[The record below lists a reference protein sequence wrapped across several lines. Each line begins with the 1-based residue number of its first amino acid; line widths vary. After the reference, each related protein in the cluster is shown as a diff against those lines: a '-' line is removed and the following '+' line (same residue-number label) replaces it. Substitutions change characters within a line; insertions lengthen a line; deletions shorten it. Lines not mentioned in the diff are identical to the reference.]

1 MSYILD
7 ALKKLEEQR
16 RLEAGSRQLSR
27 WYSPRQKRRGH
38 FLWRYF
44 VFLALLLNAGILLWW
59 AGPWQSKRSAARE
72 PFEVSTDAAVSRQDE
87 VVKDTVNEGRGPHL
101 RQLQS
106 DVGTGNDLDSKPKEN
121 GSAVSFQMHPDAAEK
136 EVTDGKIMEMSELP
150 LSVRQKLPDLSI
162 SGHFYENKPSSR
174 IITVGGKT
182 LHEGA
187 SAAPGIRLERI
198 TPDGA
203 VFSCDGYRFHKGV
216 F

>member
-1 MSYILD
+1 MSFILD

-16 RLEAGSRQLSR
+16 RLEAGPRQLSP
-27 WYSPRQKRRGH
+27 WYPPRQKQRRH
-38 FLWRYF
+38 YLWRYLIS
-44 VFLALLLNAGILLWW
+44 LALLLNAGILLWW

-72 PFEVSTDAAVSRQDE
+72 PFEVFTDAAVSMQNE
-87 VVKDTVNEGRGPHL
+87 VLKDTVNEGQGPGLH
-101 RQLQS
+101 QFQS
-106 DVGTGNDLDSKPKEN
+106 GVKTGNAPDSKPQEN
-121 GSAVSFQMHPDAAEK
+121 DSAVSFQMRPEAAEK
-136 EVTDGKIMEMSELP
+136 EADEGKIIEMSELP
-150 LSVRQKLPDLSI
+150 LSVRQKLPELSI
-162 SGHFYENKPSSR
+162 SGHFYENRPSSR